1 MIKSLTIRGF
11 KSVSDTTTLDLGAV
25 NVFIGANG
33 SGKSNILEAITL
45 AAAAEANKLD
55 NEFLSSRGIRVT
67 DPHFMRSAFSD
78 QSKTLPIKIT
88 ISDKADKISNEY
100 LVFNDNKLQW
110 VDLSTKIQPEL
121 QVVWAGLEGIVPV
134 KRYDFTVDMSV
145 FQLPE
150 IAKYK
155 IFEEDTSTV
164 EVSLYDYIRINY
176 NWHNN
181 NVTVLNFNL
190 YTKDKGAEPVETK
203 YSDQIEGVSA
213 AYDTFKVYARKHPL
227 LITEM
232 LL

>member
-1 MIKSLTIRGF
+1 MSRRGNRLRLYIKYLLDHDTIYPIVSIDTGNGWNIQGFIDQAQKERG
-11 KSVSDTTTLDLGAV
+11 S
-25 NVFIGANG
+25 FIYYNDWRYL
-33 SGKSNILEAITL
+33 K
-45 AAAAEANKLD
+45 
-55 NEFLSSRGIRVT
+55 
-67 DPHFMRSAFSD
+67 
-78 QSKTLPIKIT
+78 
-88 ISDKADKISNEY
+88 DKIESDFNISILQINDFSSY
-100 LVFNDNKLQW
+100 QLDKKSLVFNDNKLQW

-181 NVTVLNFNL
+181 NVTVFNFNL